1 MPHITRD
8 KQKSLVTRRHRSLL
22 RPYRGP
28 ACTQV
33 SYSNRERR
41 PLPNRLC
48 AQLEKALLSH
58 SPDPAEENLARVSM
72 DLFFR
77 EHPSVAPGDRRDD
90 AQAIPF
96 RNGSLKILQESNV
109 LIIMKHVHVPSNVA
123 LIVQQSLADAGIR
136 LFEVAK
142 DLSHRFAGR
151 GHLPLILG
159 VSAQG

>member
-1 MPHITRD
+1 MPHIARD

-33 SYSNRERR
+33 SYRHRERR

-77 EHPSVAPGDRRDD
+77 EHPQMPPAMAGMT
-90 AQAIPF
+90 
-96 RNGSLKILQESNV
+96 LKRS
-109 LIIMKHVHVPSNVA
+109 PSA
-123 LIVQQSLADAGIR
+123 T
-136 LFEVAK
+136 
-142 DLSHRFAGR
+142 
-151 GHLPLILG
+151 G
-159 VSAQG
+159 VSRSFKNRMSSSL